1 MSGNGVR
8 DHERIEELVAS
19 RALGGLDPSDV
30 DELHDLQADH
40 GPDCADCR
48 RLEDEYGEVAGR
60 LAFAADPVQ
69 VPEGLEDRAAAD
81 AAAASKAEP
90 RRATRGMRW
99 FAAASAAAVLLVAGG
114 VGGYLLRSPAPSVN
128 LSQSGGQVSML
139 TGPGQGTVALAY
151 LPKSSQ
157 WYLVGSNLPDAPNGK
172 VYELWLFHG
181 KMPSP
186 AGTFTPKNG
195 VALLN
200 VGSEASSAS
209 LAAVTIEDAPGAQ
222 QPTTQPIFAG
232 NV

>member
-1 MSGNGVR
+1 MSENRVR

-19 RALGGLDPSDV
+19 RALGGLDPSDI
-30 DELHDLQADH
+30 DELLRLQADH
-40 GPDCADCR
+40 GPDCAECR
-48 RLEDEYGEVAGR
+48 QLEDEYGEVAGR
-60 LAFAADPVQ
+60 LAFAADPVE
-69 VPEGLEDRAAAD
+69 VPEGFEDRAAA
-81 AAAASKAEP
+81 AATASSRAEK
-90 RRATRGMRW
+90 RRATRGLRW
-99 FAAASAAAVLLVAGG
+99 FAAASAAAVLLIAGG
-114 VGGYLLRSPAPSVN
+114 VGGYLLRSPAPSVD
-128 LSQSGGQVSML
+128 LSQAGARVSTL
-139 TGPGQGTVALAY
+139 AGSGQGTVALAY

-157 WYLVGSNLPDAPNGK
+157 WYLVGSDLPDAPSGK

-181 KMPSP
+181 KTPSP

-200 VGSEASSAS
+200 VGSDASSAS